1 MKRTHRIRIE
11 VDGVSHDHCVEA
23 FEKIVFKLKA
33 DGWPELNETK
43 EAAMLRTDVAIAPI
57 APSVLDRLARI
68 EREIDT
74 RLGGLS
80 EDAA

>member
-33 DGWPELNETK
+33 DGWPELNDTK
-43 EAAMLRTDVAIAPI
+43 ETAMLRTDVAIAPI
-57 APSVLDRLARI
+57 ALSILDRLARI

>member
-11 VDGVSHDHCVEA
+11 VDGVSHDACIEA
-23 FEKIVFKLKA
+23 FEKLVFKLKA
-33 DGWPELNETK
+33 AEWPVLNETK
-43 EAAMLRTDVAIAPI
+43 ETAMLKTDVAIAPI

-68 EREIDT
+68 ERELDT

>member
-23 FEKIVFKLKA
+23 IEKIVFKLKA
-33 DGWPELNETK
+33 DGWPELNDTK
-43 EAAMLRTDVAIAPI
+43 ETAMLRTDIAIAPI

>member
-1 MKRTHRIRIE
+1 VKRTHRIRIE

-57 APSVLDRLARI
+57 APSISDRLARI

>member
-1 MKRTHRIRIE
+1 VKRTHRIRIE

-43 EAAMLRTDVAIAPI
+43 EAAGAHRA
-57 APSVLDRLARI
+57 
-68 EREIDT
+68 
-74 RLGGLS
+74 
-80 EDAA
+80 